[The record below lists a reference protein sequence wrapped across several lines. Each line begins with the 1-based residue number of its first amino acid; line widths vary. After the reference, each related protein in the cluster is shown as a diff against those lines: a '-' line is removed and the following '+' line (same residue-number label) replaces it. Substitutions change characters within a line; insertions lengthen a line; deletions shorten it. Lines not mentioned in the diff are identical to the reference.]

1 MCEINKYILI
11 YKLIQSF
18 NSDILIKNLIL
29 PIYKDDLFTFCFSIL
44 QEKEISQLLNTPVKT
59 LNHDLLKEDFLF
71 YLNEIEVKEKL
82 YSLSISS
89 LFEEHKSINNFIY
102 SLLTYA
108 NNTGASDIHF
118 DVNEQFFYIRFRI
131 DGRLKHYFNFD
142 KKLFLIVSSVLKLYC
157 KEDITQL
164 RKPLN
169 GRFTKSINNKEVDFR
184 FSSMPTIFGESLV
197 LRILN
202 KANISKNLKELGFS
216 TQSHDLIKKSLTL
229 SSGIILVTGP
239 TGSGKTTSLY
249 AMLNILKNLN
259 KKIITIEDPVEYRL
273 DYIQQVEINEKINLT
288 YHEILKNILRQD
300 PDIILIGEIR
310 DEEALNIAIQASLT
324 GHLVL
329 ATLHTN
335 SACDTLNRLKDL
347 NAPSYLLANT
357 LKTIVSQRLVLKKCE
372 RCFGKGCA
380 SCNYTKYK
388 NREVISET
396 LYINE
401 EIAAFLLN
409 NKDSSFI
416 KKYLHSKGFVFME
429 EDANNKIKNNK
440 TTLTEVNNVLNQEL

>member
-1 MCEINKYILI
+1 MR
-11 YKLIQSF
+11 SF
-18 NSDILIKNLIL
+18 
-29 PIYKDDLFTFCFSIL
+29 
-44 QEKEISQLLNTPVKT
+44 V
-59 LNHDLLKEDFLF
+59 
-71 YLNEIEVKEKL
+71 
-82 YSLSISS
+82 
-89 LFEEHKSINNFIY
+89 
-102 SLLTYA
+102 
-108 NNTGASDIHF
+108 
-118 DVNEQFFYIRFRI
+118 
-131 DGRLKHYFNFD
+131 
-142 KKLFLIVSSVLKLYC
+142 
-157 KEDITQL
+157 
-164 RKPLN
+164 
-169 GRFTKSINNKEVDFR
+169 
-184 FSSMPTIFGESLV
+184 
-197 LRILN
+197 
-202 KANISKNLKELGFS
+202 
-216 TQSHDLIKKSLTL
+216 
-229 SSGIILVTGP
+229 
-239 TGSGKTTSLY
+239 
-249 AMLNILKNLN
+249 
-259 KKIITIEDPVEYRL
+259 
-273 DYIQQVEINEKINLT
+273 
-288 YHEILKNILRQD
+288 RQD